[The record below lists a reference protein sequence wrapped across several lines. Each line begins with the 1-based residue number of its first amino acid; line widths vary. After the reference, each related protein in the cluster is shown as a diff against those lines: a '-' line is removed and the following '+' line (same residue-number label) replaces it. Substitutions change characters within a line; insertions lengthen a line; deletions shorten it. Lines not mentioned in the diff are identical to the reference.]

1 MKDFYIC
8 DCVRHENKVVTSTFV
23 VVAKQIKPKKT
34 GEPYLALTL
43 GDRSGQLE
51 AKMWDNVE
59 EVLDAFEQDDFLK
72 IKGLI
77 NKYKQR
83 FQLTIHKLRKLGDT
97 EIDYSDYLPKTTKDI
112 DQLWQTLSG
121 FIAGFQNQ
129 HLKALVQAFMADPEI
144 SAAYRNAPAA
154 KTLHHAYI
162 GGLLDHVVSL
172 FRSCDLM
179 CQNYPQ
185 INRDLL
191 MTGAF
196 LHDIGKIHELTYN
209 RSFSYTTKGQLLGHM
224 IIELEMLQAKL
235 AALPGFPDELKTMV
249 EHLIISHHGQYEFG
263 SPKLPMFPEALM
275 LHYLDDLDSKLEA
288 MRAQIAKMTED
299 AAKGAAGKKGPA
311 ASAGPMEQIRSI
323 TDFAKTHDYLTR
335 DLVSGFA
342 PTMAPAG
349 TLPWTR
355 YAFVRVKPG
364 KGAEYR
370 KAWEKYNKPIFDKLA
385 ADGTLLAF
393 GLAVEDVRTD
403 GDFTH
408 YTWLATKD
416 LASQD
421 KVRAAFLADRDKRS
435 AEEQEAITHLFTSLT
450 DPDASRTELT
460 RSLIFHLPAPK

>member
-1 MKDFYIC
+1 MKDFYIG
-8 DCVRHENKVVTSTFV
+8 DCARHENKIITSTFV

-83 FQLTIHKLRKLGDT
+83 FQLTIHKLRKLGDS
-97 EIDYSDYLPKTTKDI
+97 EIEFADYLPKTTKDI
-112 DQLWQTLSG
+112 DELWQTLVSYVG
-121 FIAGFQNQ
+121 TFQNS
-129 HLKALVQAFMADPEI
+129 HLKSLVQAFMADPEI

-179 CQNYPQ
+179 CKNYPQ
-185 INRDLL
+185 INRDLIL
-191 MTGAF
+191 TGAF
-196 LHDIGKIHELTYN
+196 LHDIGKVHELAYN

-235 AALPGFPDELKTMV
+235 ALQPGFPEELKIMV

-275 LHYLDDLDSKLEA
+275 LHYLDDLDSKMEA
-288 MRAQIAKMTED
+288 MRAQFERESSLD
-299 AAKGAAGKKGPA
+299 G
-311 ASAGPMEQIRSI
+311 
-323 TDFAKTHDYLTR
+323 
-335 DLVSGFA
+335 
-342 PTMAPAG
+342 
-349 TLPWTR
+349 PWTSYNASLGR
-355 YAFVRVKPG
+355 PLLNT
-364 KGAEYR
+364 
-370 KAWEKYNKPIFDKLA
+370 EKFLA
-385 ADGTLLAF
+385 PKKSTPPEESTSEPVSDHH
-393 GLAVEDVRTD
+393 ESRTD
-403 GDFTH
+403 
-408 YTWLATKD
+408 
-416 LASQD
+416 ASD
-421 KVRAAFLADRDKRS
+421 
-435 AEEQEAITHLFTSLT
+435 ETPSL
-450 DPDASRTELT
+450 PGLT
-460 RSLIFHLPAPK
+460 PQR